1 MLPIVLAIAPGL
13 ASIIYVYYKDSYSS
27 ASKKYLLVCFFL
39 GMLCTVP
46 AIAIQLA
53 AKALLGDISG
63 DASIFYYAFFAFIVV
78 ACSEEGSKFAAVKW
92 YAYPKK
98 VFDQPADGIRY
109 SVMIAM
115 GFATVE
121 NIIYVQQ
128 HGIGTAVL
136 RMLISVPVH
145 AAFGIIMGY
154 YTGLAKLNKAKSI
167 LYFIKGLSGAV
178 FFHGVFDFFLFLQDN
193 NKVKGYTGL
202 GLLMAGTIASYCV
215 AIRLGSRSI
224 RLHRGKRN

>member
-13 ASIIYVYYKDSYSS
+13 ATIIYIYYKDSS
-27 ASKKYLLVCFFL
+27 ASKKYLLVCFFW
-39 GMLCTVP
+39 GMLSTVP
-46 AIAIQLA
+46 AIVIQLS

-63 DASIFYYAFFAFIVV
+63 DASIFYYAFYAFIIV
-78 ACSEEGSKFAAVKW
+78 ACSEEGSKFAVVKW

-98 VFDQPADGIRY
+98 VFDEPANGIIY
-109 SVMIAM
+109 SVMVAM

-121 NIIYVQQ
+121 NIGYVQQ

-136 RMLISVPVH
+136 RMLVSVPAH
-145 AAFGIIMGY
+145 AAFGTIMGY
-154 YTGLAKLNKAKSI
+154 YTGLAKLNKEKSI

-193 NKVKGYTGL
+193 NKVKEYAGE
-202 GLLMAGTIASYCV
+202 GLLLAGAMASYYV
-215 AIRLGSRSI
+215 AIRLRLRSI
-224 RLHRGKRN
+224 RLYRERWR